1 MVYSEEC
8 ETSPG
13 DRMNPLLSPA
23 ERADTEPDPIPLA
36 EAYRACEAVVRGHD
50 ENFPVVSRLL
60 TPARRHA
67 VAAIYAFAR
76 RADDVADAAAPRRD
90 RLEGLDRIEEALLAA
105 LEGSPRGP
113 ILTALADA
121 VERHRLPVEP
131 LLDLLAA
138 FRRDARDETFTTWDD
153 LLSYCRGSANTIGHL
168 VLALHEVDDA
178 NVIAESDAVCTALQ
192 LTNFWQDLGRDL
204 ARGRLFIPLE
214 DLARVRLEPEDVRL
228 RSSRDTLTQVLA
240 HECRATRDLFAQ
252 GAAIVHHVP
261 GGLSLQLRATLA
273 GGRAVLREVERLG
286 WEVLERRPS
295 LTRAAKA
302 GILARTLLRI
312 DG

>member
-1 MVYSEEC
+1 MK
-8 ETSPG
+8 
-13 DRMNPLLSPA
+13 PLLSPA
-23 ERADTEPDPIPLA
+23 DRADTEPDPIPLA
-36 EAYRACEAVVRGHD
+36 EAYRACEAVVRSHD

-76 RADDVADAAAPRRD
+76 RADDVADAMAPRRD

-105 LEGSPRGP
+105 LDGSSRGP

-138 FRRDARDETFTTWDD
+138 FRRDARDETFATWDD
-153 LLSYCRGSANTIGHL
+153 LLSYCRGSANPIGRL
-168 VLALHEVDDA
+168 VLALHEVDDPE
-178 NVIAESDAVCTALQ
+178 VIAESDAVCTALQ

-204 ARGRLFIPLE
+204 ARGRLFIPVE
-214 DLARVRLEPEDVRL
+214 DLRRAQLEPDQLRL
-228 RSSRDTLTQVLA
+228 PASREALTQVLA
-240 HECRATRDLFAQ
+240 QECRATKNLFHR
-252 GAAIVHHVP
+252 GAGIVRHVP
-261 GGLSLQLRATLA
+261 AGLSLQLRATLA
-273 GGRAVLREVERLG
+273 GGRAILREVERRG
-286 WEVLERRPS
+286 WEVLEHRPS
-295 LTRAAKA
+295 LTRAARA
-302 GILARTLLRI
+302 GIVIRALLRM